1 MNLRALIFVL
11 VGAALLGGLFWVMKP
26 QQAVEQTTATATTPA
41 SSVVSAAPTA
51 PRVTAHRFE
60 FAIQGG
66 KKTSGPEVMSVQ
78 QGDEVTLLLVADSA
92 DEAHL
97 HGYDLEAELKPRQA
111 AVLTFKAE
119 RSGRF
124 TLELHHGHTEI
135 SALEVQPH

>member
-26 QQAVEQTTATATTPA
+26 QQAVEQTTPATTAA
-41 SSVVSAAPTA
+41 SSVVSAAPA
-51 PRVTAHRFE
+51 VPRVTTHRFE
-60 FAIQGG
+60 FTIQAG
-66 KKTSGPEVMSVQ
+66 KKTSGPEVMAVQ

-111 AVLTFKAE
+111 AALTFKAE